1 MRCEMSAGSTLRVAA
16 CAFAVVFA
24 GSFGGCS
31 SGQTTTQAPRA
42 WVGAPPAPIPGQQ
55 VAEAYKPEPGDP
67 IKDAPVEPL
76 RHGRIER
83 DDPTEP
89 FSPNYGRVP
98 GQSSPTPRQMAQ
110 PSSGR
115 IAAADFQ

>member
-1 MRCEMSAGSTLRVAA
+1 MRYEKSAGSTLRVAA

-24 GSFGGCS
+24 GSLGGCS
-31 SGQTTTQAPRA
+31 SSRTTAEAPRA

-76 RHGRIER
+76 RHGRVER

-89 FSPNYGRVP
+89 FSPNYGRAQAAAVRPEAP
-98 GQSSPTPRQMAQ
+98 GRAAD
-110 PSSGR
+110 GR
-115 IAAADFQ
+115 VATADFQ